1 MLQISENQI
10 ITWLQRLVAIPSVT
24 PEQAGPRA
32 GVPGEGAI
40 ATALA
45 EWFTALGGEVYS
57 EDVLPGRPNVYG
69 IWRGRSQR
77 WAALDIH
84 TDTVG
89 VEQMPGD
96 PFNAAVRNGRVH
108 GRGAVDT
115 KASLAVILALL
126 ETLQQSGQQLEAN
139 LVVGATA
146 DEEVLALGAPVYAN
160 WLKKQGIL
168 VDEMIVA
175 EPTMCGP
182 VYGHTGVVR
191 LAFEVQG
198 IAAHSSMPDQGK
210 NAITAAAH
218 LVLAIDAEH
227 QRLSREAPLTA
238 LGKPTLTATIIQG
251 GRGQNIVPDA
261 CTVTIDR
268 RVVAGE
274 SLEAIIADLHELA
287 HRASPLPVNIKQL
300 LALGSF
306 LYRPDSAWVEMLASW
321 SGQSATIAPYGTN
334 AWAYNDVARECIVL
348 GPGSIE
354 QAHGIDEWVEISQ
367 LQRLAEIY
375 TRWLVEEQH

>member
-1 MLQISENQI
+1 MFQISETQI
-10 ITWLQRLVAIPSVT
+10 ITWLQRLIAIPSVT

-32 GVPGEGAI
+32 GVSGEGAI
-40 ATALA
+40 AAALA
-45 EWFTALGGEVYS
+45 DWFAALGGEVYS
-57 EDVLPGRPNVYG
+57 EEVLPGRPNIYG
-69 IWRGRSQR
+69 IWRGSSQR

-89 VEQMPGD
+89 VEQMIGD
-96 PFNAAVRNGRVH
+96 PFSASVRNGRVH

-126 ETLQQSGQQLEAN
+126 EALQQSGQQLDAN

-160 WLKKQGIL
+160 WLKKQGIV

-198 IAAHSSMPDQGK
+198 VAAHSSKPDQGK

-227 QRLSREAPLTA
+227 QRLQREAPKSA

-251 GRGQNIVPDA
+251 GSGQNIVPDS

-268 RVVAGE
+268 RVVADE

-306 LYRPDSAWVEMLASW
+306 LARPDSAWVQNLANW
-321 SGQSATIAPYGTN
+321 SGQAATIVSYGTN
-334 AWAYNDVARECIVL
+334 AWAYNEVARECIVL
-348 GPGSIE
+348 GPGSID
-354 QAHGIDEWVEISQ
+354 QAHGIEEWVEISQ

-375 TRWLVEEQH
+375 TRWLVEKQH

>member
-1 MLQISENQI
+1 MIQISETQI

-24 PEQAGPRA
+24 PDQAGPRA
-32 GVPGEGAI
+32 GAAGEGAI
-40 ATALA
+40 AAALA
-45 EWFTALGGEVYS
+45 NWFTALGGEVYT
-57 EDVLPGRPNVYG
+57 EEVLPGRPNVYG

-89 VEQMPGD
+89 VEQMPND
-96 PFNAAVRNGRVH
+96 PFKAVVRHGRVY

-126 ETLQQSGQQLEAN
+126 ESLQQSGQQLDAN
-139 LVVGATA
+139 LIVGATA

-160 WLKKQGIL
+160 WLKKRGL
-168 VDEMIVA
+168 VVDQMIVA
-175 EPTMCGP
+175 EPTLCGP
-182 VYGHTGVVR
+182 VYGHTGVIR

-198 IAAHSSMPDQGK
+198 VAAHSSKPHQGK

-218 LVLAIDAEH
+218 LLLAIDAEH
-227 QRLSREAPLTA
+227 QRLQSETPLTE
-238 LGKPTLTATIIQG
+238 LGRPTLTATIIQG
-251 GRGQNIVPDA
+251 GRGQNVVPDS

-274 SLEAIIADLHELA
+274 SLEGTIADLSNLA
-287 HRASPLPVNIKQL
+287 HSASPLPLRVRQL

-306 LYRPDSAWVEMLASW
+306 LHRPDSAWVQKLASW
-321 SGQSATIAPYGTN
+321 GGQAATIAPYGTN

-348 GPGSIE
+348 GPGSID
-354 QAHGIDEWVEISQ
+354 QAHGIEEWVEIDQ
-367 LQRLAEIY
+367 LHRLAQIY
-375 TRWLVEEQH
+375 TNWLVEQQD